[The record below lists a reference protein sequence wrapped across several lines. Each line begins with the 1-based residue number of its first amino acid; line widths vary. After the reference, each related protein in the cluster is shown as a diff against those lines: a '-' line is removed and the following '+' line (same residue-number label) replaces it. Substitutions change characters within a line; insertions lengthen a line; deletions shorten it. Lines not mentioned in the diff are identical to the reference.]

1 VGPDKKTARLV
12 GTPPFPIQWRY
23 FSDRLWQYQSDS
35 AILAGPIS
43 YQLDGEQYVAV
54 AQGSGGALM
63 LNVGNHSRP
72 NAVNQ
77 NRLLVFKKG
86 QYNLTKR
93 INDKSQRDGTA
104 SILALGHEAKTD
116 VNIAKNGEKL
126 YARNCSF
133 CHGVNAKGN
142 GVVPDLRVMSEKTHQ
157 NFIAIVIGGLLK
169 HKGMV
174 GFHETL
180 NINDVEAIH
189 AYLDDQQRN
198 FVAET
203 EMSFTQKIE
212 YWFTYWGS
220 LLGKRFPWLANA
232 TRDYV
237 M

>member
-1 VGPDKKTARLV
+1 
-12 GTPPFPIQWRY
+12 
-23 FSDRLWQYQSDS
+23 
-35 AILAGPIS
+35 
-43 YQLDGEQYVAV
+43 VAV

-157 NFIAIVIGGLLK
+157 NFIAIV
-169 HKGMV
+169 
-174 GFHETL
+174 
-180 NINDVEAIH
+180 
-189 AYLDDQQRN
+189 
-198 FVAET
+198 ET

>member
-1 VGPDKKTARLV
+1 
-12 GTPPFPIQWRY
+12 
-23 FSDRLWQYQSDS
+23 
-35 AILAGPIS
+35 
-43 YQLDGEQYVAV
+43 
-54 AQGSGGALM
+54 
-63 LNVGNHSRP
+63 
-72 NAVNQ
+72 
-77 NRLLVFKKG
+77 
-86 QYNLTKR
+86 
-93 INDKSQRDGTA
+93 
-104 SILALGHEAKTD
+104 
-116 VNIAKNGEKL
+116 
-126 YARNCSF
+126 
-133 CHGVNAKGN
+133 
-142 GVVPDLRVMSEKTHQ
+142 MSEKTHQ